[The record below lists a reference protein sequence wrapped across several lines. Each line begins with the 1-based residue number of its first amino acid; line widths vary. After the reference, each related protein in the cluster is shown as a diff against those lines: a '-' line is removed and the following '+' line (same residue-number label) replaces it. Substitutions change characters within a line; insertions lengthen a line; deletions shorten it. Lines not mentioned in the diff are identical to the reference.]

1 MTSEPREPSSSDPT
15 ADELRLGE
23 LLERFE
29 ELREENPSVG
39 IGLLR
44 EEAGPLFPDLLDLA
58 DGLRLIRVRLG
69 EEEEDVPAAV
79 GRYRILERIAAGAVG
94 VVYRAEDP
102 RSGQVVA
109 VKVMHESLSMSREA
123 LTRFQREVAATQNLG
138 HDHVVRTLGCGES
151 DGRLYL
157 VMEYVEG
164 VALGD
169 VLRRI
174 REEAGPRPDER
185 WLAILDEAGVPP
197 VETPGKNAA
206 ETYARRLAALLAPA
220 ADALRVA
227 AEAGLVHRDLKPANL
242 LLRRDGKL
250 LVTDFGIAKIDGE
263 DITSTVAVLGT
274 PRFMSP
280 EQASGDSRGVDA
292 RTDVYGLGAV
302 LYHALTLEHP
312 VSGDT
317 FEELLAA
324 IVHQRPVPVAER
336 CAAYPRGLSWLVS
349 RCLEKDP
356 DDRYPTAGTLAD
368 DLGRIAR
375 GERPLAARLPL
386 TRRATRF
393 LRGNRIVLSAAA
405 VVLILGA
412 ITFGWLS
419 SRPGEVE
426 IRVLPKGAIALN
438 GEFLGPSPWIG
449 ELPRGEHDLLVTRK
463 GFAPHRETLVVGAGQ
478 SMRLQ
483 IPLRPADPFDRDAV
497 RALLEAHGLPG
508 ALPEGEPQETTMR
521 GGLAE
526 TAPWVDRVTAVGPRG
541 LVSRDGLVLRLRSVG
556 DPVALRVQIGTA
568 DAEAP
573 AFDRTLELGP
583 GGLDLPLEGLDA
595 RVEHRVVLR
604 SPGTGGHQEWTF
616 RIADEPGLAAR
627 RDALPESLR
636 QGPEAEILAIAGLL
650 EAGLASEAFAA
661 AEALAGS
668 HADRTLPDRLALEAL
683 DRLACQHTPLYAEIL
698 ARFRAA
704 R

>member
-69 EEEEDVPAAV
+69 EEEDVPAAV

-393 LRGNRIVLSAAA
+393 LRGNRIVPLGRGRRPDPRRDHVRVALVAARRGRDPGAAEGRDRPERRVPRPVPLDWRAPARRARPARHPEGLRAPPGDARGRRRA
-405 VVLILGA
+405 VDA
-412 ITFGWLS
+412 
-419 SRPGEVE
+419 
-426 IRVLPKGAIALN
+426 
-438 GEFLGPSPWIG
+438 
-449 ELPRGEHDLLVTRK
+449 
-463 GFAPHRETLVVGAGQ
+463 APDPAPAGG
-478 SMRLQ
+478 
-483 IPLRPADPFDRDAV
+483 PLRPR
-497 RALLEAHGLPG
+497 RGPG
-508 ALPEGEPQETTMR
+508 P
-521 GGLAE
+521 
-526 TAPWVDRVTAVGPRG
+526 PRG
-541 LVSRDGLVLRLRSVG
+541 
-556 DPVALRVQIGTA
+556 A
-568 DAEAP
+568 
-573 AFDRTLELGP
+573 RTP
-583 GGLDLPLEGLDA
+583 GGPA
-595 RVEHRVVLR
+595 
-604 SPGTGGHQEWTF
+604 GG
-616 RIADEPGLAAR
+616 
-627 RDALPESLR
+627 
-636 QGPEAEILAIAGLL
+636 
-650 EAGLASEAFAA
+650 
-661 AEALAGS
+661 
-668 HADRTLPDRLALEAL
+668 
-683 DRLACQHTPLYAEIL
+683 
-698 ARFRAA
+698 
-704 R
+704 